1 MRLSS
6 TLCVLLILAAC
17 TRPGDDPEADATRAI
32 IADQLARHPEAA
44 PADLYK
50 LLHQATM
57 GSEHAMSDTAGVR
70 AYLTRELATMG
81 EGAPEP
87 MIDTIAPGAAIVRIH
102 LRPWV
107 AAGRSTDSLLAA
119 FIATADRFRGDT
131 ARLGRSLAIAEQ
143 MIAAGGAR
151 FPVTEWRELVRTER
165 SAGYPAVHH
174 STAYAEAYR
183 PAYRVVA
190 GSLIP

>member
-1 MRLSS
+1 M
-6 TLCVLLILAAC
+6 TPEVTYVVVIIMVALIFDFIN
-17 TRPGDDPEADATRAI
+17 GF
-32 IADQLARHPEAA
+32 H
-44 PADLYK
+44 
-50 LLHQATM
+50 
-57 GSEHAMSDTAGVR
+57 
-70 AYLTRELATMG
+70 
-81 EGAPEP
+81 
-87 MIDTIAPGAAIVRIH
+87 
-102 LRPWV
+102 
-107 AAGRSTDSLLAA
+107 DSANS
-119 FIATADRFRGDT
+119 IATADRFRGDT